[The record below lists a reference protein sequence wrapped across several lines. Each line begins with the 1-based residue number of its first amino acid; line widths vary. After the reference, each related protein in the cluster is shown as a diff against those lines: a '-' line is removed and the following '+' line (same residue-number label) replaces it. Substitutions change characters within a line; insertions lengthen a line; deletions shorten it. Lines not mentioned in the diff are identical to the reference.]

1 MGQHR
6 DRGRWRA
13 RGAFRGLTVLVL
25 AAIAV
30 AVMAPTTSAQE
41 WSPPRTVWLESSG
54 HTLDGVF
61 LDAWRSNSAYLG
73 NPISEEQTAKVPIDE
88 KKTKKLTVQY
98 FENVALAYS
107 PDDPRGDEWT
117 VHALPLGIESLER
130 DAKELKKFKLAETGS
145 CGKLSSQDC
154 RRFADTGHTVRWGF
168 QDFWEKYGEQM
179 VGMPLTEEFE
189 SAKGETTQYFERVVL
204 TWTEKDG
211 VRARPIVKELAKTLK
226 IETEKVGQPL
236 DVPIYDESLFQEPIG
251 IGGINVSGPGPIQG
265 GYKEIVISISAQSLW
280 AYEGGSLVVSTLV
293 STGTGEVPE
302 TVTPIGFYS
311 VHTKLLSQTMEGTI
325 SNEFYSVP
333 DVPWVMYFDWA
344 GNAIHGAYWHNNFGT
359 PMSHGCV
366 NLPLDV
372 AEFLYGWAPE
382 GTAVTVIE

>member
-1 MGQHR
+1 V
-6 DRGRWRA
+6 
-13 RGAFRGLTVLVL
+13 RGALRGLTVLLL

-30 AVMAPTTSAQE
+30 ALMGPSASAQE

-73 NPISEEQTAKVPIDE
+73 DPISEELTAKVDIGE
-88 KKTKKLTVQY
+88 KKTQKLTVQY
-98 FENVALAYS
+98 FENLALVYS

-117 VHALPLGIESLER
+117 VHALPLGADALKA
-130 DAKELKKFKLAETGS
+130 DAKELKKFKLADKGS
-145 CGKLSSQDC
+145 CGKLASGDC
-154 RRFADTGHTVRWGF
+154 RRFAETGHTVRWGF
-168 QDFWEKYGEQM
+168 QDFWETNGERM
-179 VGMPLTEEFE
+179 IGLPLTEEFQ
-189 SAKGETTQYFERVVL
+189 SKKGEMTQYFERAVL

-211 VRARPIVKELAKTLK
+211 VQAKPIAKELSKKLK
-226 IETEKVGQPL
+226 VETKKIGQPL
-236 DVPIYDESLFQEPIG
+236 DIPIYDEALFVEPLG
-251 IGGINVSGPGPIQG
+251 VGGTDDSGPGPVQG

-280 AYEGGSLVVSTLV
+280 AYEGGALVVSTLV

-302 TVTPIGFYS
+302 TVTPLGFYS
-311 VHTKLLSQTMEGTI
+311 IHTKLLSQTMEGTI

-333 DVPWVMYFDWA
+333 DVPWVMYFDYA
-344 GNAIHGAYWHNNFGT
+344 GNALHGAYWHNNFGA

-366 NLPLDV
+366 NLPLDI